1 MNGFAIAALVCGI
14 VFNILGIVFGVIAL
28 GQIKRTGEEG
38 RGLALAG
45 IWIGVASLALT
56 VVWFVL
62 GFLWID
68 HYMQNPPGLQ

>member
-1 MNGFAIAALVCGI
+1 
-14 VFNILGIVFGVIAL
+14 VFGVIAL
-28 GQIKRTGEEG
+28 DQIKRTGEEG

-62 GFLWID
+62 GFLWFD
-68 HYMQNPPGLQ
+68 HYMQNPTGLQ

>member
-1 MNGFAIAALVCGI
+1 VCGI